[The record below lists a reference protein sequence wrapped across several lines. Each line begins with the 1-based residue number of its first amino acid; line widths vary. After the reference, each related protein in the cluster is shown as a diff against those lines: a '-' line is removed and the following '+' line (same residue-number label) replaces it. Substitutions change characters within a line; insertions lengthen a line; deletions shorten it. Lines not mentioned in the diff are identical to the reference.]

1 MNRESRQGG
10 RNGLEQNDIVTKNF
24 ESYADV
30 AADIINALIHNG
42 TQEIKSENL
51 LSAATESLYADR
63 KNILHNQLEDVAK
76 YHIIEGV
83 PGTMYLFANQTKAD
97 KGMLLRKA
105 GYVGG
110 EYRRQ
115 YEKQNRGWYPVVELV
130 LYWGKSRWK
139 GADSIRQLMDRGSGK
154 VAKTTWKYVDNMQ
167 LHVWE
172 MRYLPQEVREH
183 FQSDMRIVLDY
194 LAEGNGYR
202 SDRKVVHKE
211 ATIKMLRMLSGDRNV
226 EDTREILEKM
236 NITEEAEISM
246 CELFDQ
252 YTRRGIAQGVAQG
265 IIIMCKEFNASYE
278 ETLQKVRAKLNV
290 SEQEAEKEM
299 QLYW

>member
-1 MNRESRQGG
+1 M
-10 RNGLEQNDIVTKNF
+10 EQNDIVTKNF

-42 TQEIKSENL
+42 MQEIRSEEL
-51 LSAATESLYADR
+51 LSAATESLYTDEE
-63 KNILHNQLEDVAK
+63 NILHNQLEDVAK
-76 YHIIEGV
+76 YHIIGGA
-83 PGTMYLFANQTKAD
+83 PGTMYLFANQTRVD

-115 YEKQNRGWYPVVELV
+115 YEKQNKGWYPVVELV

-139 GADSIRQLMDRGSGK
+139 GADNLRQLMDKGSER
-154 VAKTTWKYVDNMQ
+154 VAQTTWRYVDNMQ

-172 MRYLPQEVREH
+172 MRHLPGEIRAR

-194 LAEGNGYR
+194 LAEGNDYR
-202 SDRKVVHKE
+202 SDRKVIHKE
-211 ATIKMLRMLSGDRNV
+211 ATIKMLRILSGDRNV
-226 EDTREILEKM
+226 DDTREILKEM
-236 NITEEAEISM
+236 NITEEDEISM

-252 YTRRGIAQGVAQG
+252 YTRKGVAQGIAKG

-278 ETLQKVRAKLNV
+278 ETLQKVKKKLNV

>member
-1 MNRESRQGG
+1 M
-10 RNGLEQNDIVTKNF
+10 EQNDVVTKNF
-24 ESYADV
+24 ESYGDV

-42 TQEIKSENL
+42 MQEIRSEEL
-51 LSAATESLYADR
+51 LSAATESLYTDG
-63 KNILHNQLEDVAK
+63 KNRLYNQLEDVAK
-76 YHIIEGV
+76 YHMIEGA

-115 YEKQNRGWYPVVELV
+115 YEKQNKGLYPVVELV

-139 GADSIRQLMDRGSGK
+139 GADNLRQLMDKGSER
-154 VAKTTWKYVDNMQ
+154 VAQTTWKYVDNMQ

-172 MRYLPQEVREH
+172 MRHLPKEVRER

-194 LAEGNGYR
+194 LAEGNDYR

-211 ATIKMLRMLSGDRNV
+211 ATIKMLRVLSGDRNV
-226 EDTREILEKM
+226 DDTGEILKELD
-236 NITEEAEISM
+236 ITEEDEISM

-252 YTRRGIAQGVAQG
+252 YTRKGVAQGVAQG
-265 IIIMCKEFNASYE
+265 ITQGFAQGIITTCKEFNASYE
-278 ETLQKVRAKLNV
+278 ETLQRVRKKLNA